1 MMLSAEQMRLLP
13 DFFAAIP
20 DPRRAQGRRHPL
32 PSVLAIATAATLCG
46 MRGYKAIA
54 AWAKDLKPRARE
66 RFRCRREQGIYRV
79 PSESILR
86 DVLIRVDPTALDKA
100 CQQWNQAYA
109 RDDQSLAVDGKTMRN
124 AKDEQVQGKRQDQRT
139 QRCHAGSRGVR
150 QGANCAPA

>member
-1 MMLSAEQMRLLP
+1 MMPNAEQMRLRP

-66 RFRCRREQGIYRV
+66 RFGCRREQGI
-79 PSESILR
+79 
-86 DVLIRVDPTALDKA
+86 
-100 CQQWNQAYA
+100 
-109 RDDQSLAVDGKTMRN
+109 
-124 AKDEQVQGKRQDQRT
+124 
-139 QRCHAGSRGVR
+139 
-150 QGANCAPA
+150 